1 MTPGTPARRGHRRF
15 STTRFAAA
23 ATIGAALVG
32 SSILCG
38 SILAGSTASAAT
50 AMPAPG
56 VPEVTAGLEYVA
68 LGDSYSAGLGLA
80 PPTGL
85 PTPACGQSS
94 VDFPHQLA
102 AAYGLAL
109 TDVSCSGAATAD
121 ITTTAQFAD
130 APPQITALTAD
141 TDMVTITIGG
151 NDLGFAPVAASCVA
165 VDADG
170 PLLQDPSSLD
180 CATGY
185 TTPVDILAARIS
197 AEIAP
202 SLASTYAQIAAAA
215 PDADVFVVGYPSIFP
230 GTLPEGGCFTSPA
243 SGSNSFPFTS
253 ADVVYLHSVEQKLDA
268 AIQAAAHAAGF
279 TYVPTFSAAGDN
291 SACAPNGTAYVNG
304 VTVTSAGADPS
315 SLHPNALGVT
325 FLTDSVSRAIDA
337 AFPAVAPTA
346 PTGPTRPGASEPADQ
361 GSAPGHPLAGTGAD
375 SALLAG
381 VLAVAV
387 LLVAGGA
394 YVAVRRRSS

>member
-1 MTPGTPARRGHRRF
+1 MTPGIPARRGHRRF
-15 STTRFAAA
+15 STARFAAA

-32 SSILCG
+32 G
-38 SILAGSTASAAT
+38 SLLAGSSLSAASAT
-50 AMPAPG
+50 PAPG
-56 VPEVTAGLEYVA
+56 VLEVTAGLEYVA

-85 PTPACGQSS
+85 PTPSCGQSA

-109 TDVSCSGAATAD
+109 TDVSCSGAVTAD

-130 APPQITALTAD
+130 APPQISALSAE
-141 TDMVTITIGG
+141 TDIVTLMIGG

-165 VDADG
+165 RGVEG
-170 PLLQDPSSLD
+170 PLLQDPSAAD

-185 TTPVDILAARIS
+185 NAPVDVLAARIA

-215 PDADVFVVGYPSIFP
+215 PDAEVFVVGYPSIFP

-253 ADVVYLHSVEQKLDA
+253 ADTVYLHTVEQKLDA
-268 AIQAAAHAAGF
+268 AIQGAAARAGF

-291 SACAPNGTAYVNG
+291 SACAPVGSAYVNG
-304 VTVTSAGADPS
+304 VTLTSTGADPS

-325 FLTDSVSRAIDA
+325 FLTDSVGRAIDA

-346 PTGPTRPGASEPADQ
+346 PTGSTRPDASGPAGQGA
-361 GSAPGHPLAGTGAD
+361 APGNPLAGTGSD
-375 SALLAG
+375 SALLVG

-387 LLVAGGA
+387 LLLAADA
-394 YVAVRRRSS
+394 YVAVRRRRS